1 MKISNIFLYSLVQ
14 AGPIEQSDKTGI
26 STAAFD
32 EYAEN
37 IAKIGCGR
45 GTIIVT
51 KVWFLLWEPN
61 NTIDCTV

>member
-51 KVWFLLWEPN
+51 KV
-61 NTIDCTV
+61 